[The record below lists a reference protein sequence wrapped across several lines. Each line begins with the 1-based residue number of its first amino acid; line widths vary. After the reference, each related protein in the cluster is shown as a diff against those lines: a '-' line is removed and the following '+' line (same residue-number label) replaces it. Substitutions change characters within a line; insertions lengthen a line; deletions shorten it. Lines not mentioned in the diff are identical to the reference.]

1 MPFEAVALFL
11 FAHQDDEFGVFEH
24 IARYRQQGVRVL
36 CAYLTDGATASAS
49 SATRNAESRS
59 VLSQLGVASNDI
71 LFAGEQLGIADASL
85 PLHLARAA
93 DWIGAWFDSFTAIE
107 AIHVLAW
114 EGGHQD
120 HDALHALT
128 VVLAERRG
136 LLSRCW
142 QFPLYHARGLRGPL
156 LHVLA
161 PLAANGAVRDLP
173 IAWRRRLFFLRLCS
187 TYRSQYLIWI
197 GLLPLVALHY
207 IGCGSEQRQPV
218 SLARLVQRPHAGK
231 LGYEIRRFFTWP
243 HLLARL
249 TRWRASLDSLPT
261 SQP

>member
-1 MPFEAVALFL
+1 MLPDAVALFL

-49 SATRNAESRS
+49 SATRNAESRR
-59 VLSQLGVASNDI
+59 VLGQLGVADNDI
-71 LFAGEQLGIADASL
+71 IFAGEQLGIGDACL
-85 PLHLARAA
+85 PLHLVRAGQ
-93 DWIGAWFDSFTAIE
+93 WLENWFDSFARIE

-142 QFPLYHARGLRGPL
+142 QFPLYQAHGLRGRL

-161 PLAANGAVRDLP
+161 PLSDNGPVTMVP
-173 IAWRRRLFFLRLCS
+173 IAWRRRLFYLRLCL
-187 TYRSQYLIWI
+187 TYRSQHLIWI

-207 IGCGSEQRQPV
+207 IGCGTEQRQPV
-218 SLARLVQRPHAGK
+218 SLARLVQRPHDGK
-231 LGYEIRRFFTWP
+231 LGYEIRRFFCWP
-243 HLLARL
+243 RLLELL
-249 TRWRASLDSLPT
+249 THWRASLDSHPT
-261 SQP
+261 TQP